1 MDAFW
6 LYLHILLL
14 VFWVGTDVGV
24 FIAAKWSERSA
35 LSIETRQT
43 VLQLGMVLDRLPR
56 SALTLII
63 PSGCQLAVAS
73 GWLQL
78 SGAMLGGMWL
88 FAALWLA
95 ILWRGFLSSDP
106 KTQEQ
111 SAKINWLLNL
121 VLALVVSAAGVYSLT
136 LGDSAG
142 LAGTENPRRRGDLL
156 RRGIARPAIQA
167 CRRPVYG
174 AGRDAGR
181 HGAQCRLLSSA
192 VARLH
197 CRARD
202 LRFRAHRCGAGG
214 VQVTQSAHASTP
226 ARASE
231 THIRRL
237 LLLLCCLA

>member
-78 SGAMLGGMWL
+78 SGAMLGRMWL

-136 LGDSAG
+136 LGDMPDWLALKILAVGAIFCAG
-142 LAGTENPRRRGDLL
+142 VLLDLL
-156 RRGIARPAIQA
+156 FKPAVDLFMA
-167 CRRPVYG
+167 LAATPDDMALNTAYSRALSPVYI
-174 AGRDAGR
+174 
-181 HGAQCRLLSSA
+181 A
-192 VARLH
+192 VLAIYAFALI
-197 CRARD
+197 AAA
-202 LRFRAHRCGAGG
+202 LG
-214 VQVTQSAHASTP
+214 VFK
-226 ARASE
+226 
-231 THIRRL
+231 
-237 LLLLCCLA
+237 